1 MNTGLR
7 MTGHQAPAVIV
18 ADARDAD
25 RVLAVLTLAFA
36 DDPANRWLFPEAAE
50 YLRHFPAFVRAL
62 GGAAI
67 PSGTALVT
75 GDYSGA
81 ALWLAPDAGPDEEA
95 LTRLIDDAVA
105 PDKRADIAAVVE
117 QMGRHH
123 PHEPHWYLPFI
134 GVEPMHRNRG
144 LGWALLRQRLAECD
158 ADRLPAYLE
167 STNTRN
173 RPLYERHGFEAITKI
188 KMGTCPPIV
197 PMLRRPRALVA

>member
-1 MNTGLR
+1 
-7 MTGHQAPAVIV
+7 MTGHQASAVIV
-18 ADARDAD
+18 AEAGDAE

-50 YLRHFPAFVRAL
+50 YLRHFPTFARAL

-67 PSGTALVT
+67 PSGTAHVT
-75 GDYSGA
+75 GDYAGA
-81 ALWLAPDAGPDEEA
+81 ALWLAPGAGPDEEA
-95 LTRLIDDAVA
+95 LTRLIEDAVA
-105 PDKRADIAAVVE
+105 PDKQGDMAAVVE
-117 QMGRHH
+117 QMGQHH

-144 LGWALLRQRLAECD
+144 LGSALLRQRLAECD

-167 STNTRN
+167 STNARN
-173 RPLYERHGFEAITKI
+173 RPLYERHGFEAIAEI
-188 KMGTCPPIV
+188 KVGTCPTIV

>member
-1 MNTGLR
+1 
-7 MTGHQAPAVIV
+7 MTGHQASAVIV
-18 ADARDAD
+18 AEAGDAE

-50 YLRHFPAFVRAL
+50 YLRHFPTFARAL

-67 PSGTALVT
+67 PSGTAHVT
-75 GDYSGA
+75 GDYTGA
-81 ALWLAPDAGPDEEA
+81 ALWLAPGTGPDEEA
-95 LTRLIDDAVA
+95 LTRLIEDAVA
-105 PDKRADIAAVVE
+105 PDKQGDMAAVVE
-117 QMGRHH
+117 QMGQHH

-144 LGWALLRQRLAECD
+144 LGSALLRQRLAECD

-167 STNTRN
+167 STNARN
-173 RPLYERHGFEAITKI
+173 RPLYERHGFEAIAEI
-188 KMGTCPPIV
+188 KVGTCPTIV